1 MVLLKVFIKNAGE
14 LSEIEL
20 PENAKLKDFIEKMD
34 VKDSLV
40 VRNGEILSETDPL
53 FENDTLRLVPIVS
66 GG

>member
-1 MVLLKVFIKNAGE
+1 MKVFIKNAGE

-20 PENAKLKDFIEKMD
+20 PENATLKDFIEKMD

-40 VRNGEILSETDPL
+40 VRNGEILSETDTL
-53 FENDTLRLVPIVS
+53 SENDTLRLVPIVS

>member
-1 MVLLKVFIKNAGE
+1 VVLLKVFIKNAGE

-34 VKDSLV
+34 IKDNLV
-40 VRNGEILSETDPL
+40 VRNGEILSETDDL
-53 FENDTLRLVPIVS
+53 SENDTLRLVPIVS

>member
-20 PENAKLKDFIEKMD
+20 PENAKLKDFIEKMGI
-34 VKDSLV
+34 KDNLV
-40 VRNGEILSETDPL
+40 VRNGEILSETDDL
-53 FENDTLRLVPIVS
+53 SENDTLRLVPIVS

>member
-34 VKDSLV
+34 IKDNLV
-40 VRNGEILSETDPL
+40 VRNGEILSETDDL
-53 FENDTLRLVPIVS
+53 SENDTLRLVPIVS

>member
-1 MVLLKVFIKNAGE
+1 MKVFIKNAGE

-40 VRNGEILSETDPL
+40 VRNGEILSETDDL
-53 FENDTLRLVPIVS
+53 SENDTLRLVPIVS

>member
-20 PENAKLKDFIEKMD
+20 PENAKLKDFIEKID
-34 VKDSLV
+34 VKDNLV
-40 VRNGEILSETDPL
+40 VRNGEILSETDDL
-53 FENDTLRLVPIVS
+53 FEKDTLRLVPIVS

>member
-40 VRNGEILSETDPL
+40 VRNGEILSETDDL
-53 FENDTLRLVPIVS
+53 SENDTLRLVPIVS

>member
-1 MVLLKVFIKNAGE
+1 VVLLKVFIKNAGE

-40 VRNGEILSETDPL
+40 VRNGEILSETDDL
-53 FENDTLRLVPIVS
+53 SENDTLRLVPIVS

>member
-1 MVLLKVFIKNAGE
+1 MKVFIKNAGE

-34 VKDSLV
+34 IKDNLV
-40 VRNGEILSETDPL
+40 VRNGEILSETDDL
-53 FENDTLRLVPIVS
+53 SENDTLRLVPIVS

>member
-1 MVLLKVFIKNAGE
+1 MKVFVKNAGE

-34 VKDSLV
+34 IKDNLV
-40 VRNGEILSETDPL
+40 VRNGEILSETDDL
-53 FENDTLRLVPIVS
+53 SENDTLRLVPIVS

>member
-1 MVLLKVFIKNAGE
+1 LKVFIKNAGE

-34 VKDSLV
+34 IKDNLV
-40 VRNGEILSETDPL
+40 VRNGEILSETDDL
-53 FENDTLRLVPIVS
+53 SENDTLRLVPIVS

>member
-1 MVLLKVFIKNAGE
+1 MKVFIKNAGE